1 MALNLR
7 LSRII
12 CSINSFSSMVK
23 ISATIAITSIMIDQ
37 IFSTTVSSC
46 TPSYI
51 SANNPPM
58 VSSPCSSGAQAWIRN
73 TLPCVFRSGSLCHA
87 CGCSASRA
95 AGPKTLFL
103 AIDLPSLAVN
113 REVHD
118 KLRAAVA
125 PAQGQQLVA
134 ENAPLKHVRE
144 YLANTLHPQSGLR
157 QVGIIHN
164 KHCRKMALLIVFPY
178 GHGLDEMTG
187 DVPDDVA
194 SLYCP
199 WP

>member
-1 MALNLR
+1 MKYA
-7 LSRII
+7 
-12 CSINSFSSMVK
+12 
-23 ISATIAITSIMIDQ
+23 
-37 IFSTTVSSC
+37 
-46 TPSYI
+46 
-51 SANNPPM
+51 
-58 VSSPCSSGAQAWIRN
+58 
-73 TLPCVFRSGSLCHA
+73 SLQQ
-87 CGCSASRA
+87 
-95 AGPKTLFL
+95 LFL
-103 AIDLPSLAVN
+103 HKKILPLQTVQSCYRKLCIVVTEIGALLLPKSEHSRLPKSVHLSLPFT
-113 REVHD
+113 EVHD

>member
-1 MALNLR
+1 
-7 LSRII
+7 
-12 CSINSFSSMVK
+12 
-23 ISATIAITSIMIDQ
+23 MIDQ

-95 AGPKTLFL
+95 ARAVRPCSF
-103 AIDLPSLAVN
+103 AIDLPLSR
-113 REVHD
+113 RESRSPRQIESGRRSSTGPAACSRECTAET
-118 KLRAAVA
+118 RA
-125 PAQGQQLVA
+125 
-134 ENAPLKHVRE
+134 RISS
-144 YLANTLHPQSGLR
+144 NTLHPQSGLR

-178 GHGLDEMTG
+178 VTALMR
-187 DVPDDVA
+187 
-194 SLYCP
+194 
-199 WP
+199 

>member
-73 TLPCVFRSGSLCHA
+73 TLPCVFRSAVSVTLAVVAPLALPG
-87 CGCSASRA
+87 R
-95 AGPKTLFL
+95 KTLFL

-187 DVPDDVA
+187 YVPDDVA

>member
-1 MALNLR
+1 
-7 LSRII
+7 
-12 CSINSFSSMVK
+12 MVK

-73 TLPCVFRSGSLCHA
+73 TLPCVFRSGSLA
-87 CGCSASRA
+87 LPGR
-95 AGPKTLFL
+95 KTLFL

>member
-1 MALNLR
+1 
-7 LSRII
+7 
-12 CSINSFSSMVK
+12 MVK

-58 VSSPCSSGAQAWIRN
+58 VSSPCSQALKLGYEILFLAFFGLAVSV
-73 TLPCVFRSGSLCHA
+73 TLAVVAPLALPGR
-87 CGCSASRA
+87 
-95 AGPKTLFL
+95 KTLFL

>member
-12 CSINSFSSMVK
+12 CSINSFSSIVN

-95 AGPKTLFL
+95 AGPL
-103 AIDLPSLAVN
+103 DLVPCHRPSLSR
-113 REVHD
+113 RESRSPRQIESGRRSSTGPAACSRECTAET
-118 KLRAAVA
+118 RARISCQYTPSSIRSSA
-125 PAQGQQLVA
+125 GR
-134 ENAPLKHVRE
+134 N
-144 YLANTLHPQSGLR
+144 HPQ
-157 QVGIIHN
+157 
-164 KHCRKMALLIVFPY
+164 
-178 GHGLDEMTG
+178 
-187 DVPDDVA
+187 
-194 SLYCP
+194 
-199 WP
+199 

>member
-87 CGCSASRA
+87 CGCSA
-95 AGPKTLFL
+95 
-103 AIDLPSLAVN
+103 VN

>member
-73 TLPCVFRSGSLCHA
+73 TLPCVFGLAVSVTLAVVAPLALPGR
-87 CGCSASRA
+87 
-95 AGPKTLFL
+95 KTLFL
-103 AIDLPSLAVN
+103 AIDLPSR
-113 REVHD
+113 RESRSPRQIESGRRSSTGPAACSRECTAET
-118 KLRAAVA
+118 RARISCQYTPSSIRSSA
-125 PAQGQQLVA
+125 GR
-134 ENAPLKHVRE
+134 N
-144 YLANTLHPQSGLR
+144 HPQ
-157 QVGIIHN
+157 
-164 KHCRKMALLIVFPY
+164 
-178 GHGLDEMTG
+178 
-187 DVPDDVA
+187 
-194 SLYCP
+194 
-199 WP
+199 